1 MAVDVAEQL
10 TQREPDVDRSRQR
23 ESDHEELPVYQRD
36 DRRAPQQHQEA
47 DAGQDQAVGLERLV
61 TLSPALQLRVGAAE
75 LVLRERRRVRVSLGA
90 LRLEIDQRLAA
101 LFAAPHAARV
111 GHAVAAATRPTR
123 HSSAHESSRQARA
136 EKACSLA
143 ILRESR
149 VRCESTS
156 VSHGAEEQRGLC
168 CTRIGA
174 MSTRSQVPIERIP
187 LGWDAPPQA
196 RAAEWLAERFGD
208 DLEGVLIAQPG
219 ARGGRLLREHL
230 ARRLGAG
237 WRPPRFVTAGQLSD
251 ELLGLE
257 GRGATRTVRT
267 LAWVAALRGVDQ
279 NELRRIVAR
288 PPKPDEHAAWLR
300 LAEEVRGLFG
310 EVAAEGIGFD
320 AVARG
325 EGLPPEAAGE
335 QARWQALASAQTRMA
350 TALESEGL
358 VDPHLARLAAIEAE
372 RVEVPRAIVMIGVVE
387 STGLLRRALD
397 LCDCPKTALLFAPA
411 ELEGH
416 FDDHGTLT
424 PARWIERGTSI
435 GLDEWR
441 VVEGPDDQAAA
452 TVDAIAGWDARF
464 AAEQITIGLGDAEVA
479 PYLKRRLAAVG
490 VRARDAAGV
499 PMSRSAPAR
508 MLSALAEYLD
518 GRRYSAYAALVRH
531 PDLEARLR
539 VDSPNLEAVSLLD
552 NYQPDHLPFA
562 GNGEWY
568 GRKAG
573 ELTALANAVHT
584 LLGELDTQVSRPLS
598 GWADAT
604 RELLIR
610 VYGDRLLRD
619 DVEADRRLSGSLRQL
634 GRALDE
640 IDDLPASLELT
651 GGPSVT
657 LALLSKMVASASLPV
672 AATVEG
678 SPTIELLGWL
688 ELALDDAPAVIV
700 TGFNDGKV
708 PESVRGDAYLPDSL
722 RRSLGLIDDD
732 RRLARDLYAS
742 ELLVHSREECVFLT
756 ARKSLAGDPLLP
768 SRILFHCPDDQLL
781 DRVSSF
787 LKGAGVHEARVEPE
801 SATRALPRM
810 PEPREVERIS
820 VTGFK
825 AYLSSPYAFYLQ
837 RVLGLGTGDDRARE
851 LDPMGFGNL
860 AHDALEAWG
869 KDEIAREQGD
879 PERIA
884 KDMIGRLRAIART
897 RFGDEPL
904 PAVALQIE
912 QIAWRLERFAERQ
925 AQWFADG
932 WRVREVEW
940 SPEGRAV
947 PFDVDGVDLQ
957 LSGKIDRIDENVVTN
972 EFALIDYK
980 TGESTG
986 APLRAHR
993 KQDGRWTDLQLPLY
1007 VHLAAGLL
1015 GTRTPI
1021 VGYATLGRD
1030 DKHIAFEMLNDFSP
1044 NKKEPESMRESLESA
1059 YEAAREVVRKV
1070 RRAEFFDL
1078 GSWVPREP
1086 IWNALGGAGLVVSAA
1101 AVSEEEDQ

>member
-1 MAVDVAEQL
+1 
-10 TQREPDVDRSRQR
+10 
-23 ESDHEELPVYQRD
+23 
-36 DRRAPQQHQEA
+36 
-47 DAGQDQAVGLERLV
+47 
-61 TLSPALQLRVGAAE
+61 
-75 LVLRERRRVRVSLGA
+75 
-90 LRLEIDQRLAA
+90 
-101 LFAAPHAARV
+101 
-111 GHAVAAATRPTR
+111 
-123 HSSAHESSRQARA
+123 
-136 EKACSLA
+136 
-143 ILRESR
+143 
-149 VRCESTS
+149 
-156 VSHGAEEQRGLC
+156 
-168 CTRIGA
+168 
-174 MSTRSQVPIERIP
+174 MSTRSQTPIERVP

-196 RAAEWLAERFGD
+196 RAAEWLADRFGAD
-208 DLEGVLIAQPG
+208 MDGVLVAQPG

-230 ARRLGAG
+230 ARKLGAG
-237 WRPPRFVTAGQLSD
+237 WRPPQFVTAGRLSD
-251 ELLGLE
+251 ALLGLE

-267 LAWVAALRGVDQ
+267 LAWVAALRGADQ

-325 EGLPPEAAGE
+325 EGLPSEAAGE
-335 QARWQALASAQTRMA
+335 LARWKALASAQARMA
-350 TALESEGL
+350 EALTAEGL
-358 VDPHLARLAAIEAE
+358 QDPHLARLAAIESE
-372 RVEVPRAIVMIGVVE
+372 HVEVPRAIVLIGVVE

-411 ELEGH
+411 ELEAC

-435 GLDEWR
+435 GMDDWR

-452 TVDAIAGWDARF
+452 AIDAIAGWDARF
-464 AAEQITIGLGDAEVA
+464 PAEQITVGLGDAEVA

-499 PMSRSAPAR
+499 PISRSGPAR
-508 MLSALAEYLD
+508 LLDAVADYLD

-539 VDSPNLEAVSLLD
+539 ADHPDLEAVSLLD
-552 NYQPDHLPFA
+552 EYQPEHLPFA

-568 GRKAG
+568 GDHAS
-573 ELTALANAVHT
+573 ELTALAKSVHT
-584 LLGELDTQVSRPLS
+584 LLGELDTPVVRPLS
-598 GWADAT
+598 GWASAT
-604 RELLIR
+604 RELLSRI
-610 VYGDRLLRD
+610 YGDRLLRD
-619 DVEADRRLSGSLRQL
+619 DVEADRSLSGSLSQI

-640 IDDLPASLELT
+640 IDGLPSSLELS

-657 LALLSKMVASASLPV
+657 LSLLSKMISGASLPA

-678 SPTIELLGWL
+678 APTIELLGWL
-688 ELALDDAPAVIV
+688 ELALDDAPAVVI
-700 TGFNDGKV
+700 TGFNDGKI
-708 PESVRGDAYLPDSL
+708 PESVRGDAFLPDSL

-742 ELLVHSREECVFLT
+742 ELLVHSRAECVFLT
-756 ARKSLAGDPLLP
+756 GRKSLAGDPMLP
-768 SRILFHCPDDQLL
+768 SRILFHCSDDRLL
-781 DRVSSF
+781 DRVTRF
-787 LKGAGVHEARVEPE
+787 LDGTGRHETPVEPE
-801 SATRALPRM
+801 RATRELPRM
-810 PEPREVERIS
+810 PEEQSVERIS

-837 RVLGLGTGDDRARE
+837 RVLKLESGDDRARE

-860 AHDALEAWG
+860 VHDALESWG
-869 KDEIAREQGD
+869 LDQIAREQAD
-879 PERIA
+879 AERIA
-884 KDMIGRLRAIART
+884 KDMIGRLRMLART

-912 QIAWRLERFAERQ
+912 QIAWRLEHFAERQ
-925 AQWFADG
+925 AQWFAQG

-957 LSGKIDRIDENVVTN
+957 LSGKIDRIDQNIETN

-980 TGESTG
+980 TGETTKS
-986 APLRAHR
+986 ALRAHR
-993 KQDGRWTDLQLPLY
+993 KQDGTWTDLQLPLY
-1007 VHLAAGLL
+1007 VHLAASVL
-1015 GTRTPI
+1015 GGAVPT

-1030 DKHIAFEMLNDFSP
+1030 ESSIAFDMLTDFAP
-1044 NKKEPESMRESLESA
+1044 KKKEPESMRESLESA
-1059 YEAAREVVRKV
+1059 YEAAREVVRRV
-1070 RRAEFFDL
+1070 RNGEFFTL
-1078 GSWVPREP
+1078 GSWAPREP
-1086 IWNALGGAGLVVSAA
+1086 IWNALGGSGLVVSAA
-1101 AVSEEEDQ
+1101 AEAEEEGQ